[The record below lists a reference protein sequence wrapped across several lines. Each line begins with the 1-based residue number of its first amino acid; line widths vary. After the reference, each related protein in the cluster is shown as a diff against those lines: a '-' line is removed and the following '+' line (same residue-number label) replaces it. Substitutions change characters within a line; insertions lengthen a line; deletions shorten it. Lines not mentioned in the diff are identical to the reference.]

1 MTAEMVDALVAT
13 RPMKPH
19 RRHGVEQ
26 KYGPAIIANPW
37 VIDDARQGSH
47 RAVTLLGLKLGTRN
61 FDPIRH
67 DPYHRFTNLA
77 PATPL
82 AARNRARLPATVQ
95 EHFAGGPRP
104 GEHDADTGERSR
116 TATRHGGDV
125 NPAEVLT
132 TLQKADI
139 SFRMMLQIRNKL
151 VQAYQEVN
159 NIRI

>member
-1 MTAEMVDALVAT
+1 MAPIT
-13 RPMKPH
+13 
-19 RRHGVEQ
+19 
-26 KYGPAIIANPW
+26 
-37 VIDDARQGSH
+37 
-47 RAVTLLGLKLGTRN
+47 GL
-61 FDPIRH
+61 PI
-67 DPYHRFTNLA
+67 PP

-82 AARNRARLPATVQ
+82 AAPQQAAG
-95 EHFAGGPRP
+95 AGG
-104 GEHDADTGERSR
+104 GQFKNILLEAIGQVNSMQTQANEAVQQLV
-116 TATRHGGDV
+116 TGGDV